1 MWIVAGV
8 ALWALAVL
16 GIIRFVRG
24 ATKGRGS

>member
-16 GIIRFVRG
+16 GIVSFVRG
-24 ATKGRGS
+24 ATKGRDS